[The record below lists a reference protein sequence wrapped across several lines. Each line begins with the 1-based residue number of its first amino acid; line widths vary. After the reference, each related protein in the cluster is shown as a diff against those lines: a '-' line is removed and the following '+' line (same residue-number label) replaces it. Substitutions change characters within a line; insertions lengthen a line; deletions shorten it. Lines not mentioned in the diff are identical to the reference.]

1 MIKQILGSKDTL
13 HSRTVE
19 TENDSIHDSSEEPDP
34 LTKDG
39 NTFNTSHLKSL

>member
-1 MIKQILGSKDTL
+1 MASKDSF

-39 NTFNTSHLKSL
+39 NTFDTSHLKSL